1 MKTRA
6 DNFLN
11 PLFGETGGIVRIVIA
26 QRPILSQEKVL
37 GLGYLSVKCANGNL
51 P

>member
-6 DNFLN
+6 DNFLS

-26 QRPILSQEKVL
+26 QRPILSRGKVH
-37 GLGYLSVKCANGNL
+37 GLGYMSVKRAKGNL
-51 P
+51 R

>member
-11 PLFGETGGIVRIVIA
+11 PLFGETGGNVRIVIA
-26 QRPILSQEKVL
+26 QRPIFSRGKVH
-37 GLGYLSVKCANGNL
+37 GLGYMSVAAAKANL